1 MLYTVNPQT
10 QRIKLLT
17 AKDIMPLTGLG
28 MESALALVK
37 AHGIKILSRYYITE
51 ARLAQVLNGEV
62 EDG

>member
-1 MLYTVNPQT
+1 MLYTVTAQ
-10 QRIKLLT
+10 QRTTLLK
-17 AKDIMPLTGLG
+17 AKDVAARLGLG
-28 MESALALVK
+28 QESALALVK